1 MSSGADKTQI
11 TDHRAFRPAVA
22 LWFAALL
29 GLGFFLMPQSIH
41 TTLAD
46 LVGFGGRAMFA
57 AIAAIIGLVAG
68 YLLAGRIAANNTASV
83 DTVTD
88 GEAGNRGSATA
99 PSPFSEPALERAA
112 DAVAPQADEGPSRRR
127 VFNPREDIGDPG
139 IPAAD
144 AAAPVAASPF
154 AIPAFESGSQDE
166 DIDGLVA
173 VDDFDVDGDFGT
185 RFASSDGGDP
195 LMHVWRNDADFEAD
209 TPRMPAFNALTG
221 DADKPARNIGGEVG
235 AAPFTPPTF
244 TAPFPATESV
254 ERFATTSPLIE
265 TEAVE
270 TETVETVALG
280 DLSLDELAGRLAAAL
295 AARKQA
301 EQEHATSEDGE
312 TLGNAGTSK
321 AGDAPTD
328 TEARPIDD
336 PVVAFLRRETHRGVA
351 AAAARPPEA
360 DPQAILRDALDRL
373 TRANKP

>member
-83 DTVTD
+83 DTVAESGA
-88 GEAGNRGSATA
+88 GERAKTTA

-127 VFNPREDIGDPG
+127 VFNPREEIGDRG

-144 AAAPVAASPF
+144 VAAPAAASPF

-173 VDDFDVDGDFGT
+173 ADDFDVDGDFGT

-235 AAPFTPPTF
+235 AAPFTPPH
-244 TAPFPATESV
+244 
-254 ERFATTSPLIE
+254 SPP
-265 TEAVE
+265 
-270 TETVETVALG
+270 
-280 DLSLDELAGRLAAAL
+280 LSR
-295 AARKQA
+295 RQ
-301 EQEHATSEDGE
+301 
-312 TLGNAGTSK
+312 K
-321 AGDAPTD
+321 AWSGSPPL
-328 TEARPIDD
+328 RP
-336 PVVAFLRRETHRGVA
+336 
-351 AAAARPPEA
+351 
-360 DPQAILRDALDRL
+360 
-373 TRANKP
+373 